1 MIIHKVVAALDVLAS
16 RLTFSNSFNI
26 IEIVKKA
33 KLKSAIVFS
42 EILKKNIS
50 D

>member
-1 MIIHKVVAALDVLAS
+1 MIIHEVVAALDVLAS

-42 EILKKNIS
+42 EILKN
-50 D
+50 